1 MALRDVLLVQKFFE
15 RHIASRRLGG
25 GAPSQFL
32 DISAKISLLE
42 TVSCFPLKMADQDQ
56 EMQDA
61 PTEGQEFE
69 LDGSDYNIRVVIHC
83 ITCASGLTLKPI

>member
-1 MALRDVLLVQKFFE
+1 
-15 RHIASRRLGG
+15 
-25 GAPSQFL
+25 
-32 DISAKISLLE
+32 
-42 TVSCFPLKMADQDQ
+42 MADQDQ